1 VTVTVI
7 KIGGRAQGDPALATA
22 LADRWHA
29 HPGTLCLVHGGGDE
43 MSALQRSQGVEPQ
56 FVGGRRLT
64 SAADIDRLRMTLS
77 GLANKR
83 LVSALVAVGVD
94 AVGLS
99 GEDAALLVADVAEQG
114 ALGAVGTVR
123 AVRTPLLKYLLRGG
137 FLPVV
142 SPLARANGATPALN
156 VNGDDAAA
164 AIAIALGAD
173 GLLFV
178 SDVPAV
184 RVQGMAV
191 TRLDHT
197 DAAGA
202 IASGD
207 IADGMAAK
215 VRAGLSAVASGVP
228 RVWIGD
234 VGLLGETPIG
244 TRLVASTVTAGTGAH
259 T

>member
-1 VTVTVI
+1 VTLTVI
-7 KIGGRAQGDPALATA
+7 KIGGRAQHDLALATA
-22 LADRWHA
+22 LADRWRA
-29 HPGTLCLVHGGGDE
+29 HPGALCIVHGGGDE
-43 MSALQRSQGVEPQ
+43 MSALQRASGVEPQ
-56 FVGGRRLT
+56 FVDGRRVT
-64 SAADIDRLRMTLS
+64 SPADIDRLRMTLS

-83 LVSALVAVGVD
+83 LVSALVSVGID

-99 GEDAALLVADVAEQG
+99 GEDAALLVADLAENG

-137 FLPVV
+137 YLPVV
-142 SPLARANGATPALN
+142 SPLARATGTTPALN

-164 AIAIALGAD
+164 AIAIALGAE

-197 DAAGA
+197 DAAA
-202 IASGD
+202 AMATGD
-207 IADGMAAK
+207 IAAGMAAK
-215 VRAGLSAVASGVP
+215 VRAGLTAVSSGVT

-234 VGLLGETPIG
+234 TGLLGDAPIG
-244 TRLVASTVTAGTGAH
+244 TRLVASAVAAGAH
-259 T
+259 S